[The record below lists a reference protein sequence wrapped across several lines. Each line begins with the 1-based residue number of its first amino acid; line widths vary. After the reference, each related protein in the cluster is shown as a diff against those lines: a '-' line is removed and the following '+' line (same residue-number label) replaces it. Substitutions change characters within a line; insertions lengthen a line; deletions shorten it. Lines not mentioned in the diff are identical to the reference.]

1 MALKSYNPT
10 TPSQRQLVIVDRS
23 GLHKGKP
30 VKALT
35 EGLSKSGGRNNLGR
49 ITARF
54 IGGGHKRTYRL
65 VDFKR
70 RKFDVEG
77 TVERLEY
84 DPNRTAF
91 IALVKYEDGELAYI
105 LAPQRLAAGDKVIA
119 SAKAVDVKPGNTMP
133 LQYIPVGSIV
143 HNVEMKP
150 GKGGQIARSA
160 GTYVQ
165 LVGRDQGMAILRL
178 NSGEQRLVHG
188 SCLATIGAV
197 SNPDHGNINDG
208 KAGRT
213 RWRGKTPH
221 NRGVVMNPVDHPHGG
236 GEGKSGQGNPH
247 PVSPWG
253 KKTKGLT
260 TRTNKRTDKFIVS
273 GRRQGARSQ

>member
-77 TVERLEY
+77 TVKRLEY

-188 SCLATIGAV
+188 SCLATNGAV

-236 GEGKSGQGNPH
+236 GEGRTSGGRH

-253 KKTKGLT
+253 KPTKGKR
-260 TRTNKRTDKFIVS
+260 TRSNKSTDKFIM
-273 GRRQGARSQ
+273 RSRHQRKK

>member
-1 MALKSYNPT
+1 MALKNFNPT

-91 IALVKYEDGELAYI
+91 IALVNYADGEQAYI

-160 GTYVQ
+160 GTFVQ

-178 NSGEQRLVHG
+178 NSGEQRLVHS

-236 GEGKSGQGNPH
+236 GEGKTSGGRH

-253 KKTKGLT
+253 KPTKGKR
-260 TRTNKRTDKFIVS
+260 TRSNKSTDKFIM
-273 GRRQGARSQ
+273 RSRHLKKK